1 MLTAPFSRR
10 PRAAGPYFFLVLEE
24 EHSCRSRRELL
35 PAVLRAL
42 AARDPGFLERAAARL
57 GGRARPYLA
66 RDRGAVMRGRR
77 WRIPPARLP
86 GGWWVRSQF
95 NRESLA
101 RILPRVAEAAGLR
114 WGEDLIVD
122 LD

>member
-1 MLTAPFSRR
+1 MRIAPSLRR
-10 PRAAGPYFFLVLEE
+10 SRAAGPYWFLVLDEE
-24 EHSCRSRRELL
+24 YCCRSRRELL
-35 PAVLRAL
+35 PTVLRVL
-42 AARDPGFLERAAARL
+42 AARDPGFLERAAERL
-57 GGRARPYLA
+57 GGRVRPYLA
-66 RDRGAVMRGRR
+66 RDRRAVMRGRA

-101 RILPRVAEAAGLR
+101 RILPRVAAAAGLR
-114 WGEDLIVD
+114 WGRDLIVD

>member
-1 MLTAPFSRR
+1 MRTDPSSGRHR
-10 PRAAGPYFFLVLEE
+10 TAGPYFFLVLDEE
-24 EHSCRSRRELL
+24 YCCRSRRELL
-35 PAVLRAL
+35 PTVLRVL
-42 AARDPGFLERAAARL
+42 AARDPGFLERAAETL
-57 GGRARPYLA
+57 GGRVRPYLA
-66 RDRGAVMRGRR
+66 RDRRAVMRGRA

-101 RILPRVAEAAGLR
+101 RILPRVAAAARLR
-114 WGEDLIVD
+114 WGRDLIVD